1 MIGIYSLLANHK
13 MYLLKKIKLSKN
25 VKFKI
30 KLLVIKNNEL
40 KDQEINKMEE
50 LIENFK

>member
-1 MIGIYSLLANHK
+1 
-13 MYLLKKIKLSKN
+13 
-25 VKFKI
+25 
-30 KLLVIKNNEL
+30 VIKNNEL